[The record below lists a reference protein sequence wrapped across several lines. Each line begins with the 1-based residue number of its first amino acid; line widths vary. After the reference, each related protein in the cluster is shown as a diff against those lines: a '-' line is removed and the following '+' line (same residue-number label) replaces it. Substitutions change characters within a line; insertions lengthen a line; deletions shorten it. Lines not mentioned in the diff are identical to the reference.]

1 MVDYG
6 RQLTKHTYEY
16 RLSVIGKAVHE
27 TYAENQTPSKMKKT
41 HKLWSA
47 HAWLN
52 NGGLSAEFDNCD
64 EQRPELIGA
73 DGEQKCEQWG

>member
-1 MVDYG
+1 MAENLENKTFNRCVRIISLMVDYG

-47 HAWLN
+47 HA
-52 NGGLSAEFDNCD
+52 
-64 EQRPELIGA
+64 
-73 DGEQKCEQWG
+73 